1 MTVTLELK
9 PEEVTALH
17 HRARAEGVGIEA
29 VLHALVAQVPPP
41 PAPKAHG
48 TPELRTPEPGM
59 PKLNERQKAA
69 IALMQDWREEDET
82 DDLEELAR
90 RDRDLEEFKANMNRW
105 RAEEGRLP
113 VYE

>member
-41 PAPKAHG
+41 PAPKA
-48 TPELRTPEPGM
+48 PEQARPEKGA
-59 PKLNERQKAA
+59 LNEKQKAA